1 MTTLPITT
9 LIGNAAAVV
18 SGVYGA
24 VTAHAKLRRC
34 SRQTLYKHA
43 QIVEQALRPPTAQ
56 PIAPVPSPPTAPIT
70 PLATRIL
77 HADQR
82 RFALEA
88 FASGL
93 STRQTEH
100 LLRVLL
106 GDDAPDHATI
116 GRWVADATTKAK
128 PLLEVI
134 DRAVVPLV
142 QTIAGDEIFLATA
155 PRSWA
160 SSLTA

>member
-1 MTTLPITT
+1 MTTLPIKT

-24 VTAHAKLRRC
+24 VTARAKLLRC
-34 SRQTLYKHA
+34 SRQTVYQHA
-43 QIVEQALRPPTAQ
+43 RIVEQALLLPTTDSIPPAPSQ
-56 PIAPVPSPPTAPIT
+56 SNEPIEPP
-70 PLATRIL
+70 ATRIVR
-77 HADQR
+77 ADQR
-82 RFALEA
+82 RFAVEA

-93 STRQTEH
+93 STRQAEH

-116 GRWVADATTKAK
+116 GRWVALATAKAQ

-142 QTIAGDEIFLATA
+142 ETIAGDEIFLATA
-155 PRSWA
+155 PR
-160 SSLTA
+160 